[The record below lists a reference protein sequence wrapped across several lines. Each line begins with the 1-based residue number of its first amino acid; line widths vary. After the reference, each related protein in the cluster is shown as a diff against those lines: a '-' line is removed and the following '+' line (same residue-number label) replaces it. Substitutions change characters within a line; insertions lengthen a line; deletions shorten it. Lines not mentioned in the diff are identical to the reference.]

1 MKYNVAIVGATGKV
15 GRTFLEVLEKR
26 NFPINNLYLYASKKS
41 AGLKL
46 NFKNKEFEVIELIEE
61 NIREDIDFA
70 FFSAGGDTSLKFSPI
85 FAKKNAIVIDNS
97 SAFRMDPNIPLIV
110 PEVNGEDALNNNR
123 IIANPNCSTI
133 QAVVALKPLH
143 DKFKIKRIIYSTY
156 QAVSGAGNYGV
167 KDLNVDDENNLNKFQ
182 YLIKGNL
189 IPQIDVFL
197 DNGYTKEE
205 MKMINETKKIL
216 KDNSLKI
223 TATCVR
229 VPVEN
234 SHSESINIEFENS
247 ITLDGILNELKNS
260 KGLILMDDIQTNTYP
275 MPKYISGKD
284 EVYVGRVRIDESC
297 TNSINIWVVADNI
310 LKGAALN
317 AIQIAEY
324 IIENKKK
331 KKK

>member
-1 MKYNVAIVGATGKV
+1 MKYNVAIVGATWKV

-247 ITLDGILNELKNS
+247 VTLDGILNELKNS

-324 IIENKKK
+324 IIENKRR
-331 KKK
+331 

>member
-216 KDNSLKI
+216 NDNSLKI

-247 ITLDGILNELKNS
+247 VTLDGILNELKNS

-324 IIENKKK
+324 IIQNKRR
-331 KKK
+331 

>member
-1 MKYNVAIVGATGKV
+1 MKYNVTIVGATGKV

-247 ITLDGILNELKNS
+247 VTLDGILNELKNS

-324 IIENKKK
+324 IIQNKRR
-331 KKK
+331 